1 MRHLTVI
8 STGGTIA
15 TSADAD
21 GVRRPTRTG
30 ADLVAGLPAGPDAGR
45 PVRVVDLMAR
55 DSSEL
60 APADWDRIAA
70 AVRTAVD
77 RGAAGVVL
85 THGTDT
91 LEETALWL
99 ELTYRGDV
107 PVVLTGAA
115 RSADAP
121 DADGP
126 GNLADA
132 LILAGDPAARDLGVV
147 VCFAGRVLAPLG
159 LRKVATADLSGFT
172 GPLLGTV
179 SGGEVALTAA
189 KTRPYLGELTAVPR
203 VDIVALYAGADAVAL
218 DACVAAGARAV
229 VLEALGSGNA
239 GPAVIEAVRRH
250 CRDGLVVAVCSRVPG
265 GRVSPDYGPGRALVA
280 AGAIPV
286 PRLAPAQAR
295 VLVLAALAAG
305 LPVGEVVGRW
315 G

>member
-1 MRHLTVI
+1 MRQLTVI

-15 TSADAD
+15 TSVGDD

-30 ADLVAGLPAGPDAGR
+30 ADLVAGLAAGVG
-45 PVRVVDLMAR
+45 VEVIDLMAQ

-60 APADWDRIAA
+60 SPADWQRIAA
-70 AVRTAVD
+70 AVRDAAD
-77 RGAAGVVL
+77 RGADGIVV

-91 LEETALWL
+91 CEETALWL
-99 ELTYRGDV
+99 ELGYRGEV
-107 PVVLTGAA
+107 PVVLTGAQ

-132 LILAGDPAARDLGVV
+132 LALAGDPGARDLGVV

-159 LRKVATADLSGFT
+159 LSKVATDDLSGFS

-179 SGGEVALTAA
+179 AAGRVDLAGA
-189 KTRPYLGELTAVPR
+189 KTRPYLGELTAAPR
-203 VDIVALYAGADAVAL
+203 VDIVALYAGADGVAL
-218 DACVAAGARAV
+218 DACAAAGARGV
-229 VLEALGSGNA
+229 VLEALGAGNA
-239 GPAVIEAVRRH
+239 GTAVIEAVRRH
-250 CRDGLVVAVCSRVPG
+250 CRDGLVVAVSTRVPG
-265 GRVSPDYGPGRALVA
+265 GRVSPDYGPGRALVD

-286 PRLAPAQAR
+286 PRLRPAQAR
-295 VLVLAALAAG
+295 VLVMAALAG
-305 LPVGEVVGRW
+305 QQPVDEVIRRW